1 MFYVVKFRFSS
12 DFRAAL
18 AFLRALL
25 DKFRIVEYNIIMQC
39 VYKKTYVD
47 CVEEVRKTVASLP
60 VDLDHPKIILVP
72 EVYTFD
78 FEREFYSVGGGSFD
92 IKVRSVSK
100 LYYDLV
106 PENTAIGRQ
115 TAIALVRKIA
125 IDKKDE
131 LVYYRAAFDKR
142 GFAAKVY
149 ETLEKLAGSNIPPEE
164 LCSSDAA
171 LERKISD
178 LRLIYKE
185 YASAVNGKRADS
197 NGRVSALTDYIAA
210 HKN

>member
-60 VDLDHPKIILVP
+60 FDLDHPKIILVP

-131 LVYYRAAFDKR
+131 LVYYRPSINAVLRQK
-142 GFAAKVY
+142 Y
-149 ETLEKLAGSNIPPEE
+149 TKLLKNWQEAIFPPKSCVRPTPRSNARFPTF
-164 LCSSDAA
+164 
-171 LERKISD
+171 
-178 LRLIYKE
+178 
-185 YASAVNGKRADS
+185 V
-197 NGRVSALTDYIAA
+197 
-210 HKN
+210 

>member
-1 MFYVVKFRFSS
+1 
-12 DFRAAL
+12 
-18 AFLRALL
+18 
-25 DKFRIVEYNIIMQC
+25 MQR

-47 CVEEVRKTVASLP
+47 CVEEVRKIVSSLP
-60 VDLDHPKIILVP
+60 ADLDHPKIILVP

-78 FEREFYSVGGGSFD
+78 FEREFYFVGGGSFD
-92 IKVRSVSK
+92 LKVRSISK
-100 LYYDLV
+100 SVLRSRS
-106 PENTAIGRQ
+106 ENAAIGRQ

-125 IDKKDE
+125 LDKKDE
-131 LVYYRAAFDKR
+131 LVYYKAAFDKR

-149 ETLEKLAGSNIPPEE
+149 ETLEKLAGSNIFPDE
-164 LCSSDAA
+164 LRSSDPS

-197 NGRVSALTDYIAA
+197 NGRVAALTDYITLHATELNGSDVFVVNFDVFTA
-210 HKN
+210 LQKNCCRQSTAWREA